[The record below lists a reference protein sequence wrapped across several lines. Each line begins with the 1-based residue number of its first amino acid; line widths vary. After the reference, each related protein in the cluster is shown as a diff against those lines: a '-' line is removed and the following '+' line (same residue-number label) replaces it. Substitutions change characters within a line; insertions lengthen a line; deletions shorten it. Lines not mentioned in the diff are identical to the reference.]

1 MAWEHI
7 EQRLQKAFT
16 VKVAFPAGTI
26 WLPDERLSI
35 DDWLESI
42 AESDEELFELQIPRI
57 RFLQN
62 RWLTDQLVELEWDE
76 AFANRRVILV
86 MYVGQRAYILFSDWK
101 DYLVVAAL
109 EPKDEPTLYQ
119 AIVDKLLENRSF
131 VRTVPSHITNHRPD
145 LIAEVVMA
153 AKERRARP
161 RPAPEFAQPVGVGE
175 SSWKQF
181 LSDVLVGWIPKW
193 LALPEIG
200 FWHEETQ
207 DTLAEIDEAETQ
219 MKYNRA
225 A

>member
-16 VKVAFPAGTI
+16 VEVAFPVGAI
-26 WLPDERLSI
+26 WLPEERLSI

-42 AESDEELFELQIPRI
+42 AETDEELDELQIPRI

-62 RWLTDQLVELEWDE
+62 RWAIDQLVELEWDE
-76 AFANRRVILV
+76 AFANRRVILA
-86 MYVGQRAYILFSDWK
+86 MYVGQSAYILFSDWK

-119 AIVDKLLENRSF
+119 AIVDKVLENRIF
-131 VRTVPSHITNHRPD
+131 VRTLPSHITNYRPD
-145 LIAEVVMA
+145 LIAEVVLHG
-153 AKERRARP
+153 KERRPRP
-161 RPAPEFAQPVGVGE
+161 RPGPEFTGLAAVGE

-200 FWHEETQ
+200 FWHEEEPDPVTKEDQ
-207 DTLAEIDEAETQ
+207 TETRT
-219 MKYNRA
+219 KYNQA

>member
-1 MAWEHI
+1 MAWEQI

-26 WLPDERLSI
+26 WLPVERLSI

-42 AESDEELFELQIPRI
+42 AQSDEELHELDIPRI

-62 RWLTDQLVELEWDE
+62 RWRIEQLAELEWDE
-76 AFANRRVILV
+76 AFANRRVILA
-86 MYVGQRAYILFSDWK
+86 MHVGQRAYILFSDWK

-119 AIVDKLLENRSF
+119 ALVDKLLENRSF
-131 VRTVPSHITNHRPD
+131 VRTRPSHIRNHRPD
-145 LIAEVVMA
+145 LIAEVVLHGT
-153 AKERRARP
+153 ERLPRP
-161 RPAPEFAQPVGVGE
+161 RPAPEFAQLAAVSE

-181 LSDVLVGWIPKW
+181 VSDVLGGWIGRW
-193 LALPEIG
+193 LTPPEIG
-200 FWHEETQ
+200 FWHEEGPEPITK
-207 DTLAEIDEAETQ
+207 TAEARRND
-219 MKYNRA
+219 RA